1 MRKFKVVVNGEPF
14 EVQVQEIQEAAA
26 PPGVKLLQS
35 RPVAPPAPPAQV
47 VPPPAATATPAQAPV
62 AAPAAPQPA
71 APAGAGTV
79 TAPMPGNINAVKV
92 KVGDQVKVGDP
103 LVILEAMKMENE
115 ITAPVAGTVKE
126 VRVKPGQT
134 VNNGD
139 VLVIIG

>member
-1 MRKFKVVVNGEPF
+1 
-14 EVQVQEIQEAAA
+14 
-26 PPGVKLLQS
+26 
-35 RPVAPPAPPAQV
+35 
-47 VPPPAATATPAQAPV
+47 
-62 AAPAAPQPA
+62 
-71 APAGAGTV
+71 
-79 TAPMPGNINAVKV
+79 MPGNINAVKV

-139 VLVIIG
+139 ILVIIG

>member
-1 MRKFKVVVNGEPF
+1 
-14 EVQVQEIQEAAA
+14 
-26 PPGVKLLQS
+26 
-35 RPVAPPAPPAQV
+35 
-47 VPPPAATATPAQAPV
+47 
-62 AAPAAPQPA
+62 
-71 APAGAGTV
+71 
-79 TAPMPGNINAVKV
+79 MPGNINAVKV
-92 KVGDQVKVGDP
+92 KVGDQVKAGDP